1 MEDSFQPAHCA
12 SVLKCK
18 VLIPKSWFDM
28 FVSK

>member
-1 MEDSFQPAHCA
+1 MEDSFQPTHCA
-12 SVLKCK
+12 SVLMRN